1 MANRGEKV
9 RHDVEETIS
18 LLRQL
23 VSSMDES
30 ERRLEDFY
38 KEKDVDNFNKTKK
51 FIVNIE
57 NKISEALR

>member
-1 MANRGEKV
+1 MAERGGRS

-23 VSSMDES
+23 VGSMDES
-30 ERRLEDFY
+30 ESRLEDFY

-51 FIVNIE
+51 FIVDIE